1 MLSHQSH
8 RNKFADK
15 LQRSAKEQLVAW
27 YKIASSRRG
36 RGLLISAPGFSLN
49 LEHLIQASTD
59 SHHLLPAKPVVPVIP
74 VVCAAST
81 RCRWLTLFKEGSI
94 QDASLFIYR
103 CYSI

>member
-1 MLSHQSH
+1 MQRLQPQS
-8 RNKFADK
+8 KKIVEK
-15 LQRSAKEQLVAW
+15 LQQSARELLAAW

-49 LEHLIQASTD
+49 LQHLIQAITD
-59 SHHLLPAKPVVPVIP
+59 SHHLVPVIT
-74 VVCAAST
+74 AACTGST